1 MDDHHGAD
9 LVRRRALLRFAVI
22 GDLLVAPPPKGQLAA
37 ALERLATKTWTGVD
51 GAPIRFARSTIEH
64 WYYTARN
71 ATDPVR
77 ALTAAARSDRGTFKV
92 MDNALLDA
100 LEEQYTRYPE
110 WTAKLHAD
118 NLAASVRR
126 HHPERVPPSYTT
138 VRRTL
143 RRKGWAR
150 QRKVRTEGQ
159 RQALIR
165 KGSREVRG
173 FEMDHAH
180 ALWHLPPR
188 MEGATTARGGS
199 SMWMVDG
206 IRHCCWPLSTT
217 APAWSAIS
225 NGICPRTP
233 SASYMA

>member
-1 MDDHHGAD
+1 MSLEGSSTCCSA
-9 LVRRRALLRFAVI
+9 I
-22 GDLLVAPPPKGQLAA
+22 TPMPP
-37 ALERLATKTWTGVD
+37 VS
-51 GAPIRFARSTIEH
+51 PIRFARSTIEH

-77 ALTAAARSDRGTFKV
+77 ALTAAVRSDRGTSKV
-92 MDNALLDA
+92 MDDVLLDA

-118 NLAASVRR
+118 NLAAFVRR
-126 HHPERVPPSYTT
+126 HHPERIPPSYTT

-173 FEMDHAH
+173 FEMDHVH
-180 ALWHLPPR
+180 ALWHLPQPK
-188 MEGATTARGGS
+188 EGATTARAGS
-199 SMWMVDG
+199 SMPMAG
-206 IRHCCWPLSTT
+206 GTRRCCWPFSTT
-217 APAWSAIS
+217 VPAWSATS
-225 NGICPRTP
+225 SGICPRTP
-233 SASYMA
+233 SASYTA